1 MHMTNCVSLW
11 LVGIINKIEIIFKMC
26 SGWKPHITGQI
37 SLNCIH
43 PYISEDDRCI
53 RTSGKTE
60 VFYFFFLSSLLSF
73 FFYFLIFFFFKNFHL
88 YLLIS

>member
-73 FFYFLIFFFFKNFHL
+73 FFIF
-88 YLLIS
+88 